1 MALVQEE
8 VAMVPVSRTP
18 FRTDWSSSSKF
29 PPKTAWPLP
38 PPPRNDKPLAVAAA
52 PETPAT
58 MSVDAKLTAVKTY
71 RRAMGLCYKCGEK
84 WSKDH
89 KCNPQVQL
97 HVVQELW
104 DLLQD
109 EEPPAD
115 IALPDDTDQQAFMA
129 ISDCAFTGSYAPR
142 TVQFSRS
149 VQGIPLTI
157 LLDFGSST
165 SFISDSTAAQ
175 LTGVSA
181 KQSPCQVRIAG
192 GGTLSSSVTLLAV
205 RWSIGQFSF
214 TSDLRVLPLSAFDM
228 IIGMDWLEFFSPM
241 QVDWKHKRLAI
252 PYAGS
257 TVVMQG
263 DSWILLT
270 SCYCRSAL

>member
-1 MALVQEE
+1 
-8 VAMVPVSRTP
+8 
-18 FRTDWSSSSKF
+18 
-29 PPKTAWPLP
+29 
-38 PPPRNDKPLAVAAA
+38 
-52 PETPAT
+52 
-58 MSVDAKLTAVKTY
+58 
-71 RRAMGLCYKCGEK
+71 
-84 WSKDH
+84 
-89 KCNPQVQL
+89 
-97 HVVQELW
+97 
-104 DLLQD
+104 
-109 EEPPAD
+109 
-115 IALPDDTDQQAFMA
+115 MA

-142 TVQFSRS
+142 TVQFSGS